1 MSPTWAEVA
10 QKALTLSSQGPRAG
24 GGSLEANT
32 SRWDPE
38 PTPLSIALPYLPHPP
53 THPPLLLLEASKVFC
68 PLGLAEHLKH
78 VLLSGARP
86 G

>member
-32 SRWDPE
+32 SCWDPE
-38 PTPLSIALPYLPHPP
+38 PTPLSIALPYPPHPI
-53 THPPLLLLEASKVFC
+53 PPLPLLEASKVFC